1 MRKIKGDHIRT
12 HNDTQFL
19 GCKKYE
25 CYDLDD
31 NAVIVNPKNT
41 LQHNSVFPEQDLPC
55 VFNNLGFILKNPD
68 KVIVEKKPSANP
80 QSQKHFA
87 TGQIKYFIKKG
98 FLSQLDFPNNNY
110 SGMETVTVVV
120 KYEDDRIY
128 SHPDFNKDSDEDL
141 KNITLT
147 YYRDIDIT

>member
-25 CYDLDD
+25 CYDRND
-31 NAVIVNPKNT
+31 NSVIVNPKNT
-41 LQHNSVFPEQDLPC
+41 VQHSSIFPEQNMPC
-55 VFNNLGFILKNPD
+55 VFNNLGYILRHPDNVIEKTYSSNPR
-68 KVIVEKKPSANP
+68 
-80 QSQKHFA
+80 SQKHFD
-87 TGQIKYFIKKG
+87 TGKIKHFIKKG
-98 FLSQLDFPNNNY
+98 FLSKLDFPNNSY
-110 SGMETVTVVV
+110 IGTETVTVVV
-120 KYEDDRIY
+120 KYEDKRIY
-128 SHPDFNKDSDEDL
+128 SHPDFKKDPAEDL